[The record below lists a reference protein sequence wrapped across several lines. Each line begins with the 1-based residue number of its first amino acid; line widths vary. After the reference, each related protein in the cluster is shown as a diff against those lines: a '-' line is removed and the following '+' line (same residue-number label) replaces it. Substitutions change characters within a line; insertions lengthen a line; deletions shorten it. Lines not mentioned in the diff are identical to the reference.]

1 MAQTP
6 SRLLL
11 VSDGMRKQID
21 DKGRLQNDTSDK
33 KELQMRVKE
42 ISGCEIEEHSR
53 TGTHNDSF

>member
-33 KELQMRVKE
+33 KELQMRVQDVK
-42 ISGCEIEEHSR
+42 
-53 TGTHNDSF
+53 